1 MIALQSSILLAKPL
15 VLCAGE
21 NASVFLLHRPAAARL
36 PRAASRHGW
45 LVRARREPPG
55 EMIDQSGLPG
65 RRIAAAH
72 PPKEQIMK
80 IYREGQSTNPFPSDA
95 PSGGGQEPDAGSR
108 ENGCHGLPEG
118 WRRVS
123 TGLHGARLYRIA
135 TEGGET
141 LWQAEMALNGEVQRR
156 CFASELHARW
166 WLAALK
172 EPRPAPS
179 VSDWE
184 ELNEPM
190 RAGFGRG
197 E

>member
-1 MIALQSSILLAKPL
+1 MADPKCGAI
-15 VLCAGE
+15 
-21 NASVFLLHRPAAARL
+21 LHRKLSTNPVS
-36 PRAASRHGW
+36 PTDGS
-45 LVRARREPPG
+45 P
-55 EMIDQSGLPG
+55 
-65 RRIAAAH
+65 
-72 PPKEQIMK
+72 PPKPSKSEIMK

-108 ENGCHGLPEG
+108 ENECRCLPEG

-123 TGLHGARLYRIA
+123 TGLRGARLYRIA
-135 TEGGET
+135 TDGGET
-141 LWQAEMALNGEVQRR
+141 LWQAEMALSGKVQRR